1 MKRVFFLL
9 LIGLTLSVNSQ
20 QKFTLSG
27 SIFESNGK
35 ETLIGANIIIAD
47 LMTGTIS
54 NEYGFYSITLAKGTY
69 EISVSNIG
77 YSNLKQT
84 ITLDQ
89 NISMDFTL
97 TEVIE
102 SLDEVIIESNVEA
115 LNIKSPQMSVNSLT
129 ASSIKQIP
137 VVFGEADVIKAIT
150 LLPGVSSGGEGAAG
164 FNVRGGAADQNLI
177 LLDEATI
184 FNSSHLFGL
193 FSVFNPDAI
202 KSLKLYK
209 GGVPAKYGGR
219 VASVLDIYQKEG
231 NKNEFKANGGIGLV
245 ASRLLLEGPLKKGVG
260 SFLLGGRATYA
271 HLFLPLFDVN
281 NIAYFYDLNTKLSY
295 KLNQKNS
302 IYLSGYFGRDVFN
315 VSNSFENTYGNT
327 VVNFRWNHLFNDKLF
342 SNLSL
347 IYSDYYYGLNL
358 NFVGFEWNSGIQN
371 MNIKYDFKQYVN
383 DRYKLEYGLHSTY
396 YRFNPGI
403 ISPNRPDSGI
413 NREALTNKFAFEN
426 AIYFDINQQ
435 LSEHLSFSYGTRLSS
450 FLRLGQK
457 ELNVYENNQA
467 VGYNSDLQLYEE
479 VDPIGSE
486 SSSHSKVIKSFLN
499 LEPRL
504 AISYK
509 LNDDTSLKTSYN
521 RMTQYL
527 HLISNTSSPTPL
539 DVWTP
544 SGEYIQPQILDQVAV
559 GYFKSYNTYD
569 LEIESFYKTTK
580 NRIDYIDGAN
590 LIANKA
596 IEQVLLNGQS
606 RAYGFEL
613 LFRKNKGRFKGW
625 FAYTLSKSEQ
635 HEYGLHSTYYRF
647 NPGIISPNR
656 PDSGINREALTN
668 KFAFENAIYFDI
680 NQQLSEHL
688 SFSYG
693 TRLSS
698 FLRLG
703 QKELNVYENNQAV
716 GYNSDLQLYE
726 EVDPIG
732 SESSSHSK
740 VIKSFLNLEPRLAI
754 SYKLNDDTSLK
765 TSYNRMTQYLHLISN
780 TSSPTPL
787 DVWTPSG
794 EYIQPQILD
803 QVAVG
808 YFKSYNTYDL
818 EIESFYKTTKNRID
832 YIDGANLIANKAIE
846 QVLLNG
852 QSRAYGFELL
862 FRKNKGRFKG
872 WFAYTLSKSEQQT
885 KGINPSDPGINN
897 GNWYNTPYDK
907 THDISITSSYDLSD
921 KWKLNA
927 NFIYQTG
934 QPTTYPNG
942 QYEYNNLIVSTFES
956 RNSSRLD
963 AYHRFDISGTYN
975 PKKNKEKR
983 WKGEWVFSIYNL
995 YNRKNTQSLNFREN
1009 IDTGQNEALK
1019 LSLFG
1024 AIGAVSYN
1032 FKF

>member
-1 MKRVFFLL
+1 MKRQILFLL
-9 LIGLTLSVNSQ
+9 LCINLYGNSQ
-20 QKFTLSG
+20 ERFTLSG
-27 SIFESNGK
+27 TVFENQGN
-35 ETLIGANIIIAD
+35 ETLIGANIIID
-47 LMTGTIS
+47 ELKTGTIS
-54 NEYGFYSITLAKGTY
+54 NEYGFYSITLAKGIY
-69 EISVSNIG
+69 EFTISNIG
-77 YSNLKQT
+77 YSTIKKTIILDKDILK
-84 ITLDQ
+84 
-89 NISMDFTL
+89 DFTL
-97 TEVIE
+97 SEATEALDEVLIETNIE
-102 SLDEVIIESNVEA
+102 SL
-115 LNIKSPQMSVNSLT
+115 NIRTPQMSVNSLT

-219 VASVLDIYQKEG
+219 VSSVLDIYQKEG
-231 NKNEFKANGGIGLV
+231 NKNEYKANGGIGLV

-295 KLNQKNS
+295 KLNKKNS
-302 IYLSGYFGRDVFN
+302 IYLSAYFGRDVFN

-327 VVNFRWNHLFNDKLF
+327 VINFRLNHLFNDKLF

-371 MNIKYDFKQYVN
+371 MNIKYDFNQYVN

-396 YRFNPGI
+396 YRFNPGVI
-403 ISPNRPDSGI
+403 GPNRPDSGI
-413 NREALTNKFAFEN
+413 NTEALTNKFAFEN
-426 AIYFDINQQ
+426 AIYFDIKHQ
-435 LSEHLSFSYGTRLSS
+435 LSERLTVSYGSRLSS

-457 ELNVYENNQA
+457 ELNLYENNQA
-467 VGYNSDLQLYEE
+467 VGYNTDLQLYEE
-479 VDPIGSE
+479 INPIGSE
-486 SSSHSKVIKSFLN
+486 SSATNKVIKSFLN

-509 LNDDTSLKTSYN
+509 LDDNTSLKTSYN

-544 SGEYIQPQILDQVAV
+544 SGKYIQPQILDQIAI
-559 GYFKSYNTYD
+559 GYFKRYNKYD
-569 LEIESFYKTTK
+569 LEIESFYKK
-580 NRIDYIDGAN
+580 
-590 LIANKA
+590 
-596 IEQVLLNGQS
+596 
-606 RAYGFEL
+606 
-613 LFRKNKGRFKGW
+613 
-625 FAYTLSKSEQ
+625 
-635 HEYGLHSTYYRF
+635 
-647 NPGIISPNR
+647 
-656 PDSGINREALTN
+656 
-668 KFAFENAIYFDI
+668 
-680 NQQLSEHL
+680 
-688 SFSYG
+688 
-693 TRLSS
+693 
-698 FLRLG
+698 
-703 QKELNVYENNQAV
+703 
-716 GYNSDLQLYE
+716 
-726 EVDPIG
+726 
-732 SESSSHSK
+732 
-740 VIKSFLNLEPRLAI
+740 
-754 SYKLNDDTSLK
+754 
-765 TSYNRMTQYLHLISN
+765 
-780 TSSPTPL
+780 
-787 DVWTPSG
+787 
-794 EYIQPQILD
+794 
-803 QVAVG
+803 
-808 YFKSYNTYDL
+808 
-818 EIESFYKTTKNRID
+818 TKNRID

-885 KGINPSDPGINN
+885 KGLNASDPGINN

-907 THDISITSSYDLSD
+907 THDISITTSYDLNN

-963 AYHRFDISGTYN
+963 AYHRFDISGTYI
-975 PKKNKEKR
+975 PKKSKDKQ

-1009 IDTGQNEALK
+1009 QDTGQNEALK

>member
-1 MKRVFFLL
+1 MKRLIFSLL
-9 LIGLTLSVNSQ
+9 LCTNFYVTSQ
-20 QKFTLSG
+20 DLFTLSG
-27 SIFESNGK
+27 TVFENQGN
-35 ETLIGANIIIAD
+35 ETLIGANIIID
-47 LMTGTIS
+47 ELKTGTIS
-54 NEYGFYSITLAKGTY
+54 NEYGFYSITLNKGVY
-69 EISVSNIG
+69 EFTISNVG
-77 YSNLKQT
+77 CLT
-84 ITLDQ
+84 IKETIILDKD
-89 NISMDFTL
+89 IIRDFTL
-97 TEVIE
+97 SEATEALEEVLIETNIE
-102 SLDEVIIESNVEA
+102 SL
-115 LNIKSPQMSVNSLT
+115 NIRTPQMSVNSLT

-231 NKNEFKANGGIGLV
+231 NKNEFKANGGVGLV

-295 KLNQKNS
+295 KLNKKNS
-302 IYLSGYFGRDVFN
+302 IYLSAYFGRDVFN

-327 VVNFRWNHLFNDKLF
+327 VVNFRLNHLFNDKLF

-371 MNIKYDFKQYVN
+371 MNIKYDFNQYIN

-396 YRFNPGI
+396 YRFNPGVI
-403 ISPNRPDSGI
+403 GPNRSDSGI
-413 NREALTNKFAFEN
+413 NTEALTNKFAFEN
-426 AIYFDINQQ
+426 AIYLDIKHQ
-435 LSEHLSFSYGTRLSS
+435 LSERLTVSYGSRLSS

-457 ELNVYENNQA
+457 ELNLYENNQA
-467 VGYNSDLQLYEE
+467 VRYNTDLQLYEE
-479 VDPIGSE
+479 INPIGSE
-486 SSSHSKVIKSFLN
+486 SSSTNKIIKSFLN

-509 LNDDTSLKTSYN
+509 LDNNTSLKTSYN
-521 RMTQYL
+521 RMAQYL

-544 SGEYIQPQILDQVAV
+544 SGKYIQPQILDQIAI
-559 GYFKSYNTYD
+559 GYFKRYNKYD
-569 LEIESFYKTTK
+569 LEIESFYKK
-580 NRIDYIDGAN
+580 
-590 LIANKA
+590 
-596 IEQVLLNGQS
+596 
-606 RAYGFEL
+606 
-613 LFRKNKGRFKGW
+613 
-625 FAYTLSKSEQ
+625 
-635 HEYGLHSTYYRF
+635 
-647 NPGIISPNR
+647 
-656 PDSGINREALTN
+656 
-668 KFAFENAIYFDI
+668 
-680 NQQLSEHL
+680 
-688 SFSYG
+688 
-693 TRLSS
+693 
-698 FLRLG
+698 
-703 QKELNVYENNQAV
+703 
-716 GYNSDLQLYE
+716 
-726 EVDPIG
+726 
-732 SESSSHSK
+732 
-740 VIKSFLNLEPRLAI
+740 
-754 SYKLNDDTSLK
+754 
-765 TSYNRMTQYLHLISN
+765 
-780 TSSPTPL
+780 
-787 DVWTPSG
+787 
-794 EYIQPQILD
+794 
-803 QVAVG
+803 
-808 YFKSYNTYDL
+808 
-818 EIESFYKTTKNRID
+818 TKNRID

-885 KGINPSDPGINN
+885 KGLNASDPGINN

-975 PKKNKEKR
+975 SKKNKDKQ

-1009 IDTGQNEALK
+1009 QDTGQNEALK

>member
-1 MKRVFFLL
+1 MKRLIFSILL
-9 LIGLTLSVNSQ
+9 CANFYGTSQ
-20 QKFTLSG
+20 DLFTLSG
-27 SIFESNGK
+27 TVFENQGN
-35 ETLIGANIIIAD
+35 ETLIGANIIID
-47 LMTGTIS
+47 ELKTGTIS
-54 NEYGFYSITLAKGTY
+54 NEYGFYSITLTKGVY
-69 EISVSNIG
+69 EFTISNVG
-77 YSNLKQT
+77 CLT
-84 ITLDQ
+84 IKETIILDKD
-89 NISMDFTL
+89 IIRDFTL
-97 TEVIE
+97 LEATEALEEVLIETNIE
-102 SLDEVIIESNVEA
+102 SL
-115 LNIKSPQMSVNSLT
+115 NIRTPQMSVNSLT

-231 NKNEFKANGGIGLV
+231 NKNEFKANGGVGLV

-281 NIAYFYDLNTKLSY
+281 NIAYFYDLNSKLSY

-327 VVNFRWNHLFNDKLF
+327 VVNFRLNHLFNDKLF

-371 MNIKYDFKQYVN
+371 MNIKYDFNQYIN
-383 DRYKLEYGLHSTY
+383 NRYKLEYGLHSTY
-396 YRFNPGI
+396 YRFNPGVI
-403 ISPNRPDSGI
+403 GPNRSDSGI
-413 NREALTNKFAFEN
+413 NTEALTNKFAFEN
-426 AIYFDINQQ
+426 AIYFDIKHQ
-435 LSEHLSFSYGTRLSS
+435 LSERLTVSYGSRLSS

-457 ELNVYENNQA
+457 ELNLYENNQA
-467 VGYNSDLQLYEE
+467 VGYNTDLQLYEE
-479 VDPIGSE
+479 INPIASE
-486 SSSHSKVIKSFLN
+486 SSSTNKVIKSFLN

-504 AISYK
+504 SISYK

-544 SGEYIQPQILDQVAV
+544 SGKYIQPQILDQVA
-559 GYFKSYNTYD
+559 
-569 LEIESFYKTTK
+569 I
-580 NRIDYIDGAN
+580 
-590 LIANKA
+590 
-596 IEQVLLNGQS
+596 
-606 RAYGFEL
+606 
-613 LFRKNKGRFKGW
+613 
-625 FAYTLSKSEQ
+625 
-635 HEYGLHSTYYRF
+635 
-647 NPGIISPNR
+647 
-656 PDSGINREALTN
+656 
-668 KFAFENAIYFDI
+668 
-680 NQQLSEHL
+680 
-688 SFSYG
+688 
-693 TRLSS
+693 
-698 FLRLG
+698 
-703 QKELNVYENNQAV
+703 
-716 GYNSDLQLYE
+716 
-726 EVDPIG
+726 
-732 SESSSHSK
+732 
-740 VIKSFLNLEPRLAI
+740 
-754 SYKLNDDTSLK
+754 
-765 TSYNRMTQYLHLISN
+765 
-780 TSSPTPL
+780 
-787 DVWTPSG
+787 
-794 EYIQPQILD
+794 
-803 QVAVG
+803 G

-975 PKKNKEKR
+975 PKKNKDKQ

-1009 IDTGQNEALK
+1009 QDTGQNEALK

>member
-1 MKRVFFLL
+1 MKRLIFSILL
-9 LIGLTLSVNSQ
+9 CANFYGTSQ
-20 QKFTLSG
+20 DLFTLSG
-27 SIFESNGK
+27 TVFENQGN
-35 ETLIGANIIIAD
+35 ETLIGANIIID
-47 LMTGTIS
+47 ELKTGTIS
-54 NEYGFYSITLAKGTY
+54 NEYGFYSITLTKGVY
-69 EISVSNIG
+69 EFTISNVG
-77 YSNLKQT
+77 CLT
-84 ITLDQ
+84 IKETIILDKD
-89 NISMDFTL
+89 IIRDFTL
-97 TEVIE
+97 LEATEALEEVLIETNIE
-102 SLDEVIIESNVEA
+102 SL
-115 LNIKSPQMSVNSLT
+115 NIRTPQMSVNSLT

-231 NKNEFKANGGIGLV
+231 NKNEFKANGGVGLV

-295 KLNQKNS
+295 KLNKKNS
-302 IYLSGYFGRDVFN
+302 IYLSAYFGRDVFN

-327 VVNFRWNHLFNDKLF
+327 VVNFRLNHLFNDKLF

-371 MNIKYDFKQYVN
+371 MNIKYDFNQYIN
-383 DRYKLEYGLHSTY
+383 NRYKLEYGLHSTY
-396 YRFNPGI
+396 YRFNPGVI
-403 ISPNRPDSGI
+403 GPNRPDSGI
-413 NREALTNKFAFEN
+413 NTEALTNKFAFEN
-426 AIYFDINQQ
+426 AIYFDIKHQ
-435 LSEHLSFSYGTRLSS
+435 LSERLTVSYGSRLSS

-457 ELNVYENNQA
+457 ELNLYENNQA
-467 VGYNSDLQLYEE
+467 VGYNTDLQLYEE
-479 VDPIGSE
+479 INPIGSE
-486 SSSHSKVIKSFLN
+486 SSSTNKVIKSFLN

-509 LNDDTSLKTSYN
+509 LDDNTSLKTSYN

-544 SGEYIQPQILDQVAV
+544 SGKYIQPQILDQIAI
-559 GYFKSYNTYD
+559 GYFKRYNKYD
-569 LEIESFYKTTK
+569 LEIESFYKK
-580 NRIDYIDGAN
+580 
-590 LIANKA
+590 
-596 IEQVLLNGQS
+596 
-606 RAYGFEL
+606 
-613 LFRKNKGRFKGW
+613 
-625 FAYTLSKSEQ
+625 
-635 HEYGLHSTYYRF
+635 
-647 NPGIISPNR
+647 
-656 PDSGINREALTN
+656 
-668 KFAFENAIYFDI
+668 
-680 NQQLSEHL
+680 
-688 SFSYG
+688 
-693 TRLSS
+693 
-698 FLRLG
+698 
-703 QKELNVYENNQAV
+703 
-716 GYNSDLQLYE
+716 
-726 EVDPIG
+726 
-732 SESSSHSK
+732 
-740 VIKSFLNLEPRLAI
+740 
-754 SYKLNDDTSLK
+754 
-765 TSYNRMTQYLHLISN
+765 
-780 TSSPTPL
+780 
-787 DVWTPSG
+787 
-794 EYIQPQILD
+794 
-803 QVAVG
+803 
-808 YFKSYNTYDL
+808 
-818 EIESFYKTTKNRID
+818 TKNRID

-885 KGINPSDPGINN
+885 KGLNASDPGINN

-975 PKKNKEKR
+975 PKKNKDKQ

-1009 IDTGQNEALK
+1009 QDTGQNEALK

>member
-1 MKRVFFLL
+1 MKRLIFSILL
-9 LIGLTLSVNSQ
+9 CANFYGTSQ
-20 QKFTLSG
+20 DLFTLSG
-27 SIFESNGK
+27 TVFENQGN
-35 ETLIGANIIIAD
+35 ETLIGANIIID
-47 LMTGTIS
+47 ELKTGTIS
-54 NEYGFYSITLAKGTY
+54 NEYGFYSITLTKGVY
-69 EISVSNIG
+69 EFTISNVG
-77 YSNLKQT
+77 CLT
-84 ITLDQ
+84 IKETIILDKD
-89 NISMDFTL
+89 IIRDFTL
-97 TEVIE
+97 LEATEALEEVLIETNIE
-102 SLDEVIIESNVEA
+102 SL
-115 LNIKSPQMSVNSLT
+115 NIRTPQMSVNSLT

-231 NKNEFKANGGIGLV
+231 NKNEFKANGGVGLV

-295 KLNQKNS
+295 KLNKKNS
-302 IYLSGYFGRDVFN
+302 IYLSAYFGRDVFN

-327 VVNFRWNHLFNDKLF
+327 VVNFRLNHLFNDKLF

-371 MNIKYDFKQYVN
+371 MNIKYDFNQYIN
-383 DRYKLEYGLHSTY
+383 NRYKLEYGLHSTY
-396 YRFNPGI
+396 YRFNPGVI
-403 ISPNRPDSGI
+403 GPNRSDSGI
-413 NREALTNKFAFEN
+413 NTEALTNKFAFEN
-426 AIYFDINQQ
+426 AIYLDIKHQ
-435 LSEHLSFSYGTRLSS
+435 LSERLTVSYGSRLSS

-457 ELNVYENNQA
+457 ELNLYENNQA
-467 VGYNSDLQLYEE
+467 VGYNTDLQLYEE
-479 VDPIGSE
+479 INPIGSE
-486 SSSHSKVIKSFLN
+486 SSTTNKVIKSFLN

-509 LNDDTSLKTSYN
+509 LDDNTSLKTSYN

-544 SGEYIQPQILDQVAV
+544 SGKYIQPQILDQIAI
-559 GYFKSYNTYD
+559 GYFKRYNKYD
-569 LEIESFYKTTK
+569 LEIESFYKK
-580 NRIDYIDGAN
+580 
-590 LIANKA
+590 
-596 IEQVLLNGQS
+596 
-606 RAYGFEL
+606 
-613 LFRKNKGRFKGW
+613 
-625 FAYTLSKSEQ
+625 
-635 HEYGLHSTYYRF
+635 
-647 NPGIISPNR
+647 
-656 PDSGINREALTN
+656 
-668 KFAFENAIYFDI
+668 
-680 NQQLSEHL
+680 
-688 SFSYG
+688 
-693 TRLSS
+693 
-698 FLRLG
+698 
-703 QKELNVYENNQAV
+703 
-716 GYNSDLQLYE
+716 
-726 EVDPIG
+726 
-732 SESSSHSK
+732 
-740 VIKSFLNLEPRLAI
+740 
-754 SYKLNDDTSLK
+754 
-765 TSYNRMTQYLHLISN
+765 
-780 TSSPTPL
+780 
-787 DVWTPSG
+787 
-794 EYIQPQILD
+794 
-803 QVAVG
+803 
-808 YFKSYNTYDL
+808 
-818 EIESFYKTTKNRID
+818 TKNRID

-885 KGINPSDPGINN
+885 KGLNASDPGINN

-963 AYHRFDISGTYN
+963 AYHRFDISGTYT
-975 PKKNKEKR
+975 PKKNKDKQ

-1009 IDTGQNEALK
+1009 QDTGQNEALK

>member
-1 MKRVFFLL
+1 MKRLIFSILL
-9 LIGLTLSVNSQ
+9 CANFYGTSQ
-20 QKFTLSG
+20 DLFTLSG
-27 SIFESNGK
+27 TVFENQGN
-35 ETLIGANIIIAD
+35 ETLIGANIIID
-47 LMTGTIS
+47 ELKTGTIS
-54 NEYGFYSITLAKGTY
+54 NEYGFYSITLTKGVY
-69 EISVSNIG
+69 EFTISNVG
-77 YSNLKQT
+77 CLT
-84 ITLDQ
+84 IKETIILDKD
-89 NISMDFTL
+89 IIRDFTL
-97 TEVIE
+97 LEATEALEEVLIETNIE
-102 SLDEVIIESNVEA
+102 SL
-115 LNIKSPQMSVNSLT
+115 NIRTPQMSVNSLT

-231 NKNEFKANGGIGLV
+231 NKNEFKANGGVGLV

-281 NIAYFYDLNTKLSY
+281 NIAYFYDLNSKLSY
-295 KLNQKNS
+295 KLNKKNS
-302 IYLSGYFGRDVFN
+302 IYLSAYFGRDVFN

-327 VVNFRWNHLFNDKLF
+327 VVNFRLNHLFNDKLF

-371 MNIKYDFKQYVN
+371 MNIKYDFNQYLN
-383 DRYKLEYGLHSTY
+383 NRYKLEYGLHSTY
-396 YRFNPGI
+396 YRFNPGVI
-403 ISPNRPDSGI
+403 GPNRSDSGI
-413 NREALTNKFAFEN
+413 NTEALTNKFAFEN
-426 AIYFDINQQ
+426 AIYLDIKHQ
-435 LSEHLSFSYGTRLSS
+435 LSERLTVSYGSRLSS

-457 ELNVYENNQA
+457 ELNLYENNQA
-467 VGYNSDLQLYEE
+467 VGYNTDLQLYEE
-479 VDPIGSE
+479 INPIGSE
-486 SSSHSKVIKSFLN
+486 SSTTNKVIKSFLN

-509 LNDDTSLKTSYN
+509 LDDNTSLKTSYN

-544 SGEYIQPQILDQVAV
+544 SGKYIQPQILDQIAI
-559 GYFKSYNTYD
+559 GYFKRYNKYD
-569 LEIESFYKTTK
+569 LEIESFYKK
-580 NRIDYIDGAN
+580 
-590 LIANKA
+590 
-596 IEQVLLNGQS
+596 
-606 RAYGFEL
+606 
-613 LFRKNKGRFKGW
+613 
-625 FAYTLSKSEQ
+625 
-635 HEYGLHSTYYRF
+635 
-647 NPGIISPNR
+647 
-656 PDSGINREALTN
+656 
-668 KFAFENAIYFDI
+668 
-680 NQQLSEHL
+680 
-688 SFSYG
+688 
-693 TRLSS
+693 
-698 FLRLG
+698 
-703 QKELNVYENNQAV
+703 
-716 GYNSDLQLYE
+716 
-726 EVDPIG
+726 
-732 SESSSHSK
+732 
-740 VIKSFLNLEPRLAI
+740 
-754 SYKLNDDTSLK
+754 
-765 TSYNRMTQYLHLISN
+765 
-780 TSSPTPL
+780 
-787 DVWTPSG
+787 
-794 EYIQPQILD
+794 
-803 QVAVG
+803 
-808 YFKSYNTYDL
+808 
-818 EIESFYKTTKNRID
+818 TKNRID

-885 KGINPSDPGINN
+885 KGLNASDPGINN

-963 AYHRFDISGTYN
+963 AYHRFDISGTYT
-975 PKKNKEKR
+975 PKKNKDKQ

-1009 IDTGQNEALK
+1009 QDTGQNEALK

>member
-1 MKRVFFLL
+1 MKRQILFLL
-9 LIGLTLSVNSQ
+9 LCINLYGNSQ
-20 QKFTLSG
+20 ERFTLSG
-27 SIFESNGK
+27 TVFENQGN
-35 ETLIGANIIIAD
+35 ETLIGANIIID
-47 LMTGTIS
+47 KLKTGTIS
-54 NEYGFYSITLAKGTY
+54 NEYGFYSITLAKGVY
-69 EISVSNIG
+69 ELTISNIG
-77 YSNLKQT
+77 YST
-84 ITLDQ
+84 IKKTIILDKD
-89 NISMDFTL
+89 IIKDFTL
-97 TEVIE
+97 SEATEALDEVLIETNIE
-102 SLDEVIIESNVEA
+102 SL
-115 LNIKSPQMSVNSLT
+115 NIRTPQMSVNSLT

-231 NKNEFKANGGIGLV
+231 NKNEFKANGGVGLV

-295 KLNQKNS
+295 KLNKKNS
-302 IYLSGYFGRDVFN
+302 IYLSAYFGRDVFN

-327 VVNFRWNHLFNDKLF
+327 VVNFRLNHLFNDKLF

-371 MNIKYDFKQYVN
+371 MNIKYDFNQYVN

-396 YRFNPGI
+396 YRFNPGVI
-403 ISPNRPDSGI
+403 GPNRPDSGI
-413 NREALTNKFAFEN
+413 NTEALTNKFAFEN
-426 AIYFDINQQ
+426 AIYLDIKHQ
-435 LSEHLSFSYGTRLSS
+435 LYERLTVSYGSRLSS

-457 ELNVYENNQA
+457 ELNLYENNQA
-467 VGYNSDLQLYEE
+467 VGYNMDLQLYEE
-479 VDPIGSE
+479 INPIGSE
-486 SSSHSKVIKSFLN
+486 SISTNKVIKSFLN

-509 LNDDTSLKTSYN
+509 LDDNTSLKTSYN

-544 SGEYIQPQILDQVAV
+544 SGKYIQPQILDQIAI
-559 GYFKSYNTYD
+559 GYFKRYNKYD
-569 LEIESFYKTTK
+569 LEIESFYKK
-580 NRIDYIDGAN
+580 
-590 LIANKA
+590 
-596 IEQVLLNGQS
+596 
-606 RAYGFEL
+606 
-613 LFRKNKGRFKGW
+613 
-625 FAYTLSKSEQ
+625 
-635 HEYGLHSTYYRF
+635 
-647 NPGIISPNR
+647 
-656 PDSGINREALTN
+656 
-668 KFAFENAIYFDI
+668 
-680 NQQLSEHL
+680 
-688 SFSYG
+688 
-693 TRLSS
+693 
-698 FLRLG
+698 
-703 QKELNVYENNQAV
+703 
-716 GYNSDLQLYE
+716 
-726 EVDPIG
+726 
-732 SESSSHSK
+732 
-740 VIKSFLNLEPRLAI
+740 
-754 SYKLNDDTSLK
+754 
-765 TSYNRMTQYLHLISN
+765 
-780 TSSPTPL
+780 
-787 DVWTPSG
+787 
-794 EYIQPQILD
+794 
-803 QVAVG
+803 
-808 YFKSYNTYDL
+808 
-818 EIESFYKTTKNRID
+818 TKNRID

-885 KGINPSDPGINN
+885 KGLNASEPGINN
-897 GNWYNTPYDK
+897 GKWYNTPYDK
-907 THDISITSSYDLSD
+907 THDISITSSYDLNN

-963 AYHRFDISGTYN
+963 AYHRFDISGTYI
-975 PKKNKEKR
+975 PKKSKDKQ

-1009 IDTGQNEALK
+1009 QDTGQNEALK

>member
-1 MKRVFFLL
+1 MKSQIIFLIL
-9 LIGLTLSVNSQ
+9 CINLYGNSQ
-20 QKFTLSG
+20 ERFTLSG
-27 SIFESNGK
+27 TVFENQGN
-35 ETLIGANIIIAD
+35 ETLIGANIIID
-47 LMTGTIS
+47 KLKTGTIS
-54 NEYGFYSITLAKGTY
+54 NEYGFYSITLAKGVY
-69 EISVSNIG
+69 ELTISNIG
-77 YSNLKQT
+77 YST
-84 ITLDQ
+84 IKKTIILDKD
-89 NISMDFTL
+89 IIKDFTL
-97 TEVIE
+97 YEATEALEEVLIETNIE
-102 SLDEVIIESNVEA
+102 SL
-115 LNIKSPQMSVNSLT
+115 NIRTPQMSVNSLT

-219 VASVLDIYQKEG
+219 VSSVLDIYQKEG
-231 NKNEFKANGGIGLV
+231 NKNEFKANGGVGLV

-295 KLNQKNS
+295 KLNKKNS
-302 IYLSGYFGRDVFN
+302 VYLSAYFGRDVFN

-327 VVNFRWNHLFNDKLF
+327 VVNFRLNHLFNDKLF

-371 MNIKYDFKQYVN
+371 MNIKYDFNQYVN

-396 YRFNPGI
+396 YRFNPGV

-413 NREALTNKFAFEN
+413 NTEGLTNKFAFEN
-426 AIYFDINQQ
+426 AIYLDIKHQ
-435 LSEHLSFSYGTRLSS
+435 LSERLTFSYGSRLSS

-457 ELNVYENNQA
+457 ELNLYENNQA
-467 VGYNSDLQLYEE
+467 VSYNTDLQLYEE
-479 VDPIGSE
+479 INPIGSE
-486 SSSHSKVIKSFLN
+486 TISTNKVIKSFLN

-509 LNDDTSLKTSYN
+509 LDDNTSLKTSYN

-544 SGEYIQPQILDQVAV
+544 SGKYIQPQILDQIAI
-559 GYFKSYNTYD
+559 GYFKRYNKYD
-569 LEIESFYKTTK
+569 LEIESFYKKTK

-613 LFRKNKGRFKGW
+613 LFRKNRGRFKGW
-625 FAYTLSKSEQ
+625 
-635 HEYGLHSTYYRF
+635 
-647 NPGIISPNR
+647 I
-656 PDSGINREALTN
+656 
-668 KFAFENAIYFDI
+668 
-680 NQQLSEHL
+680 
-688 SFSYG
+688 
-693 TRLSS
+693 
-698 FLRLG
+698 
-703 QKELNVYENNQAV
+703 
-716 GYNSDLQLYE
+716 
-726 EVDPIG
+726 
-732 SESSSHSK
+732 
-740 VIKSFLNLEPRLAI
+740 
-754 SYKLNDDTSLK
+754 
-765 TSYNRMTQYLHLISN
+765 
-780 TSSPTPL
+780 
-787 DVWTPSG
+787 
-794 EYIQPQILD
+794 
-803 QVAVG
+803 
-808 YFKSYNTYDL
+808 
-818 EIESFYKTTKNRID
+818 
-832 YIDGANLIANKAIE
+832 
-846 QVLLNG
+846 
-852 QSRAYGFELL
+852 
-862 FRKNKGRFKG
+862 
-872 WFAYTLSKSEQQT
+872 AYTLSKSEQQT
-885 KGINPSDPGINN
+885 KGLSALDPGINN

-907 THDISITSSYDLSD
+907 THDISITSSYDLDD

-963 AYHRFDISGTYN
+963 AYHRFDISGTYT
-975 PKKNKEKR
+975 PKKSKDR
-983 WKGEWVFSIYNL
+983 QWKGEWVFSIYNL

-1009 IDTGQNEALK
+1009 QDTGQNEALK

>member
-1 MKRVFFLL
+1 MKKIIFSLL
-9 LIGLTLSVNSQ
+9 LCFSLYGNSQ
-20 QKFTLSG
+20 ERFTLSG
-27 SIFESNGK
+27 TIVEEQGR
-35 ETLIGANIIIAD
+35 ETLIGANIIIED
-47 LMTGTIS
+47 LNTGTIS
-54 NEYGFYSITLAKGTY
+54 NEYGFYSITLNKGIYKVT
-69 EISVSNIG
+69 ISNIG
-77 YSNLKQT
+77 YSSLKQT
-84 ITLDQ
+84 ISLDQ
-89 NISMDFTL
+89 NVSMDFTL
-97 TEVIE
+97 TEEIE

-115 LNIKSPQMSVNSLT
+115 LNIKSPQMSVNSLSAT
-129 ASSIKQIP
+129 SIKQIP

-209 GGVPAKYGGR
+209 GGIPAKYGGR

-245 ASRLLLEGPLKKGVG
+245 ASRLLLEGPISKGKG

-271 HLFLPLFDVN
+271 HLFLPLFEVD
-281 NIAYFYDLNTKLSY
+281 NIAYFYDLNSKLSY
-295 KLNQKNS
+295 NINEKNDV
-302 IYLSGYFGRDVFN
+302 YLSGYFGRDVFN

-327 VVNFRWNHLFNDKLF
+327 VINFRWNHLFSNQLF

-383 DRYKLEYGLHSTY
+383 DRFKMEYGLHSTY
-396 YRFNPGI
+396 YRFNPGV
-403 ISPNRPDSGI
+403 ISPNGPQSGI
-413 NREALTNKFAFEN
+413 NREELTNKFAFEN
-426 AIYFDINQQ
+426 AIYFDLNQQ
-435 LSEHLSFSYGTRLSS
+435 LSERISVSYGARLSS

-467 VGYNSDLQLYEE
+467 VGYNSDLQLYEAIN
-479 VDPIGSE
+479 PI
-486 SSSHSKVIKSFLN
+486 SSQTNNQGKVVKSFLN

-504 AISYK
+504 AVSYK

-527 HLISNTSSPTPL
+527 HLLSNTSSQTPL

-544 SGEYIQPQILDQVAV
+544 SGKYIQPQVLDQLAI
-559 GYFKSYNTYD
+559 GYFKRYYSYD

-625 FAYTLSKSEQ
+625 FAYT
-635 HEYGLHSTYYRF
+635 
-647 NPGIISPNR
+647 I
-656 PDSGINREALTN
+656 
-668 KFAFENAIYFDI
+668 
-680 NQQLSEHL
+680 
-688 SFSYG
+688 
-693 TRLSS
+693 
-698 FLRLG
+698 
-703 QKELNVYENNQAV
+703 
-716 GYNSDLQLYE
+716 
-726 EVDPIG
+726 
-732 SESSSHSK
+732 
-740 VIKSFLNLEPRLAI
+740 
-754 SYKLNDDTSLK
+754 
-765 TSYNRMTQYLHLISN
+765 
-780 TSSPTPL
+780 
-787 DVWTPSG
+787 
-794 EYIQPQILD
+794 
-803 QVAVG
+803 
-808 YFKSYNTYDL
+808 
-818 EIESFYKTTKNRID
+818 
-832 YIDGANLIANKAIE
+832 
-846 QVLLNG
+846 
-852 QSRAYGFELL
+852 
-862 FRKNKGRFKG
+862 
-872 WFAYTLSKSEQQT
+872 SKSEQQT
-885 KGINPSDPGINN
+885 NGINASDPGINN
-897 GNWYNTPYDK
+897 GKWYNTPYDK
-907 THDISITSSYDLSD
+907 THDVSITSSYDLSK

-942 QYEYNNLIVSTFES
+942 QYEYSNLIVPTFET

-963 AYHRFDISGTYN
+963 AYHRFDISGTYT
-975 PKKNKEKR
+975 PKTKKNKQ

-1009 IDTGQNEALK
+1009 QITGSNEAVK

-1024 AIGAVSYN
+1024 AVGAVSYN

>member
-1 MKRVFFLL
+1 MKRQILFLL
-9 LIGLTLSVNSQ
+9 LCINLYGNSQ
-20 QKFTLSG
+20 ERFTLSG
-27 SIFESNGK
+27 TVFENQGN
-35 ETLIGANIIIAD
+35 ETLIGANIIID
-47 LMTGTIS
+47 KLKTGTIS
-54 NEYGFYSITLAKGTY
+54 NEYGFYSITLAKGVY
-69 EISVSNIG
+69 ELTISNIG
-77 YSNLKQT
+77 YST
-84 ITLDQ
+84 IKKTIILDKD
-89 NISMDFTL
+89 IIKDFTL
-97 TEVIE
+97 SEATEALDEVLIETNIE
-102 SLDEVIIESNVEA
+102 SL
-115 LNIKSPQMSVNSLT
+115 NIRTPQMSVNSLT

-219 VASVLDIYQKEG
+219 VSSVLDIYQKEG
-231 NKNEFKANGGIGLV
+231 NKNEYKANGGVGLV

-295 KLNQKNS
+295 KLNKKNS
-302 IYLSGYFGRDVFN
+302 VYLSAYFGRDVFN

-327 VVNFRWNHLFNDKLF
+327 VVNFRLNHLFNDKLF

-371 MNIKYDFKQYVN
+371 MNIKYDFNQYVN

-396 YRFNPGI
+396 YRFNPGVI
-403 ISPNRPDSGI
+403 GPNRPDSGI
-413 NREALTNKFAFEN
+413 NTEALTNKFAFEN
-426 AIYFDINQQ
+426 AIYLDIKHQ
-435 LSEHLSFSYGTRLSS
+435 LSERLTVSYGSRLSS

-457 ELNVYENNQA
+457 ELNLYENNQA
-467 VGYNSDLQLYEE
+467 VSYNTDLQLYEE
-479 VDPIGSE
+479 INPIGSE
-486 SSSHSKVIKSFLN
+486 SISTNKVIKSFLN

-509 LNDDTSLKTSYN
+509 LDDNTSLKTSYN

-544 SGEYIQPQILDQVAV
+544 SGKYIQPQILDQIAI
-559 GYFKSYNTYD
+559 GYFKRYNKYD
-569 LEIESFYKTTK
+569 LEIESFYKK
-580 NRIDYIDGAN
+580 
-590 LIANKA
+590 
-596 IEQVLLNGQS
+596 
-606 RAYGFEL
+606 
-613 LFRKNKGRFKGW
+613 
-625 FAYTLSKSEQ
+625 
-635 HEYGLHSTYYRF
+635 
-647 NPGIISPNR
+647 
-656 PDSGINREALTN
+656 
-668 KFAFENAIYFDI
+668 
-680 NQQLSEHL
+680 
-688 SFSYG
+688 
-693 TRLSS
+693 
-698 FLRLG
+698 
-703 QKELNVYENNQAV
+703 
-716 GYNSDLQLYE
+716 
-726 EVDPIG
+726 
-732 SESSSHSK
+732 
-740 VIKSFLNLEPRLAI
+740 
-754 SYKLNDDTSLK
+754 
-765 TSYNRMTQYLHLISN
+765 
-780 TSSPTPL
+780 
-787 DVWTPSG
+787 
-794 EYIQPQILD
+794 
-803 QVAVG
+803 
-808 YFKSYNTYDL
+808 
-818 EIESFYKTTKNRID
+818 TKNRID

-885 KGINPSDPGINN
+885 KGLNASEPGINN
-897 GNWYNTPYDK
+897 GKWYNTPYDK
-907 THDISITSSYDLSD
+907 THDISITSSYDLNN

-963 AYHRFDISGTYN
+963 AYHRFDISGTYI
-975 PKKNKEKR
+975 PKKSKDKQ

-1009 IDTGQNEALK
+1009 QDTGQNEALK

>member
-1 MKRVFFLL
+1 MKKIIFSLL
-9 LIGLTLSVNSQ
+9 LCFSLYGNSQ
-20 QKFTLSG
+20 ERFTLSG
-27 SIFESNGK
+27 TIVEEQGR
-35 ETLIGANIIIAD
+35 ETLIGANIIIED
-47 LMTGTIS
+47 LNTGTIS
-54 NEYGFYSITLAKGTY
+54 NEYGFYSITLNKGIY
-69 EISVSNIG
+69 EVTISNIG
-77 YSNLKQT
+77 YSSLKQT
-84 ITLDQ
+84 ISLDQ
-89 NISMDFTL
+89 NVSMDFTL
-97 TEVIE
+97 TEEIE
-102 SLDEVIIESNVEA
+102 SLDEVIIESNFEA
-115 LNIKSPQMSVNSLT
+115 LNIKSPQMSVNSLSAT
-129 ASSIKQIP
+129 SIKQIP

-209 GGVPAKYGGR
+209 GGIPAKYGGR

-245 ASRLLLEGPLKKGVG
+245 ASRLLLEGPISKGKG

-271 HLFLPLFDVN
+271 HLFLPLFEVD
-281 NIAYFYDLNTKLSY
+281 NIAYFYDLNSKLSY
-295 KLNQKNS
+295 NINEKNDV
-302 IYLSGYFGRDVFN
+302 YLSGYFGRDVFN

-327 VVNFRWNHLFNDKLF
+327 VINFRWNHLFSNQLF

-383 DRYKLEYGLHSTY
+383 DRFKMEYGLHSTY
-396 YRFNPGI
+396 YRFNPGV
-403 ISPNRPDSGI
+403 ISPNGPQSGI
-413 NREALTNKFAFEN
+413 NREELTNKFAFEN
-426 AIYFDINQQ
+426 AIYFDLNQQ
-435 LSEHLSFSYGTRLSS
+435 LSERISVSYGARLSS

-467 VGYNSDLQLYEE
+467 VGYNSDLQLYEAIN
-479 VDPIGSE
+479 PI
-486 SSSHSKVIKSFLN
+486 SSQTNNQGKVVKSFLN

-504 AISYK
+504 AVSYK

-527 HLISNTSSPTPL
+527 HLLSNTSSQTPL

-544 SGEYIQPQILDQVAV
+544 SGKYIQPQVLDQLAI
-559 GYFKSYNTYD
+559 GYFKRYYSYD

-625 FAYTLSKSEQ
+625 FAYT
-635 HEYGLHSTYYRF
+635 
-647 NPGIISPNR
+647 I
-656 PDSGINREALTN
+656 
-668 KFAFENAIYFDI
+668 
-680 NQQLSEHL
+680 
-688 SFSYG
+688 
-693 TRLSS
+693 
-698 FLRLG
+698 
-703 QKELNVYENNQAV
+703 
-716 GYNSDLQLYE
+716 
-726 EVDPIG
+726 
-732 SESSSHSK
+732 
-740 VIKSFLNLEPRLAI
+740 
-754 SYKLNDDTSLK
+754 
-765 TSYNRMTQYLHLISN
+765 
-780 TSSPTPL
+780 
-787 DVWTPSG
+787 
-794 EYIQPQILD
+794 
-803 QVAVG
+803 
-808 YFKSYNTYDL
+808 
-818 EIESFYKTTKNRID
+818 
-832 YIDGANLIANKAIE
+832 
-846 QVLLNG
+846 
-852 QSRAYGFELL
+852 
-862 FRKNKGRFKG
+862 
-872 WFAYTLSKSEQQT
+872 SKSEQQT
-885 KGINPSDPGINN
+885 NGINASDPGINN
-897 GNWYNTPYDK
+897 GKWYNTPYDK
-907 THDISITSSYDLSD
+907 THDVSITSSYDLSK

-942 QYEYNNLIVSTFES
+942 QYEYSNLIVPTFET

-963 AYHRFDISGTYN
+963 AYHRFDISGTYT
-975 PKKNKEKR
+975 PKTKKNKQ

-1009 IDTGQNEALK
+1009 QITGSNEAVK

-1024 AIGAVSYN
+1024 AVGAVSYN